1 MGRYR
6 IRSGDDGHRK
16 SVTEVSQVVG
26 VDTGDDRERTVST
39 RLLVACVVIIGCM
52 LSCCRPDPVPIE
64 LEFPS
69 TETFLYSE
77 LGQLT
82 VFSITRGELGECP
95 AIVEESMA
103 GSLTRSPIID
113 TGERSICGFCNGG
126 ASYDDVAEGPRAF
139 VMVVR
144 DAANTPLLTGCTTG
158 EIYEEAPPIVIN
170 LFITPEYEG
179 VAAAG
184 PPPFSDPIRK
194 CGGECQ

>member
-1 MGRYR
+1 MNEE
-6 IRSGDDGHRK
+6 SLL
-16 SVTEVSQVVG
+16 VG
-26 VDTGDDRERTVST
+26 VRAEDEKERTVST
-39 RLLVACVVIIGCM
+39 RLVVISVVILVC
-52 LSCCRPDPVPIE
+52 LLPCCRPDPVPIE

-69 TETFLYSE
+69 TDTFLYSE

-82 VFSITRGELGECP
+82 VFSVTRGELGECP
-95 AIVEESMA
+95 SLVEESLA
-103 GSLTRSPIID
+103 GSLTRTPVID

-144 DAANTPLLTGCTTG
+144 DASNTPLLAGCTMG
-158 EIYEEAPPIVIN
+158 EVYEEAPSIVIN
-170 LFITPEYEG
+170 LFITPEYSA